1 MDRDIDVE
9 VVRAADDVSGR
20 PVEVRGL
27 MQSCLGP
34 GPHELTLLSLE
45 RWTTSFTIRWFFASN
60 EPGADIDLQLQDGLS
75 WSVTD
80 DLGNSYRGG
89 DYGGGGGN
97 SPHWRCTSYFAPQI
111 ASDAQSLNV
120 RLESPVD
127 NSVIDVSIHLG

>member
-1 MDRDIDVE
+1 M
-9 VVRAADDVSGR
+9 RA
-20 PVEVRGL
+20 L

-60 EPGADIDLQLQDGLS
+60 DPRDDIDLRLQGGLL
-75 WSVTD
+75 WTVTD
-80 DLGNSYRGG
+80 DLGNTYRGG

-127 NSVIDVSIHLG
+127 NSSIDVYIDLG